1 MNKIEEIKRR
11 INRVI
16 DIEVGITERERDE
29 FEQKRSDNES
39 WYGLG
44 GPYDRY
50 TKCIESRERHLEE
63 LEALRSQASHGLQ
76 LTEKL
81 KLWPWW
87 CPSCQMTI
95 YLDDSRCRYGG
106 TSEIIDCPLCQRTLY
121 RSAHYVTW
129 DAVQGSRHAELH
141 DD

>member
-11 INRVI
+11 IKRVI
-16 DIEVGITERERDE
+16 DIEIGITTRERDE

-50 TKCIESRERHLEE
+50 TKCIDSRENHLEE
-63 LEALRSQASHGLQ
+63 LEALKNQVENGLQ
-76 LTEKL
+76 LTETL

-87 CPSCQMTI
+87 CPSCQMTT
-95 YLDDSRCRYGG
+95 YLDDSRSRHGG
-106 TSEIIDCPLCQRTLY
+106 TTDIIDCPLCQRTLY
-121 RSAHYVTW
+121 RAAHYVTYETIK
-129 DAVQGSRHAELH
+129 GSRHAEVH
-141 DD
+141 DY